1 MKQHI
6 KKVKPNLEKEPG
18 KGGGTKG
25 DCTPTN

>member
-6 KKVKPNLEKEPG
+6 KKVRPSADKEPG
-18 KGGGTKG
+18 KGGGGKG